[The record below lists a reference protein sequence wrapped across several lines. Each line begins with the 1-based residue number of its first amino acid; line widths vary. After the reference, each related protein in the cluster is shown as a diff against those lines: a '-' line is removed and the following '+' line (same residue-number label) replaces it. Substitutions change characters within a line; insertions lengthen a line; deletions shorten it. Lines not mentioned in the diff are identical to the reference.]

1 MNAVKRRSIF
11 ELVALILCTGSFSAP
26 ALAQQVDS
34 SSYQR
39 VVDENIEL
47 RQEQARLT
55 GENGELRRK
64 NADLILDVR
73 DLESKRE
80 QLAVLVAQLKTP
92 EESKVELDR
101 LRAERAAL
109 MGELE
114 RVRRSLLTVAATPT
128 TNPPPAPPV
137 LPPVQPSPAQGSS
150 LFRKIEQ
157 ENVDLRQS
165 LTQERDVLATRT
177 KALEAATA
185 QVSEYRSLM
194 EKLVKDA
201 GAVKQELEQSRVK
214 EEALK
219 KALEKMARLS
229 FQQQKELASLKADMV
244 KREEGKTDE
253 AFRSG
258 TGAAAT
264 PGQDKD
270 TELSPQADVM
280 DAGALLLAAEKAL
293 KAGRVHEAEKMYGEI
308 IKKTPKDPRVYYN
321 LGVLHSDY
329 LKNPGKAVQFFR
341 KYLELSPKARDAT
354 LVRSWIRDLEMASR
368 R

>member
-11 ELVALILCTGSFSAP
+11 ELVALILCAVSFITPAP
-26 ALAQQVDS
+26 AQQVDA

-39 VVDENIEL
+39 VVDENIDL
-47 RQEQARLT
+47 RQEQARLS
-55 GENGELRRK
+55 GEIGELRRK

-73 DLESKRE
+73 DLEAKRE
-80 QLAVLVAQLKTP
+80 QLATLVAQLKTP
-92 EESKVELDR
+92 EESRVDLDR

-114 RVRRSLLTVAATPT
+114 RVRRSLLTVVASP

-185 QVSEYRSLM
+185 QVAEFRSQM

-201 GAVKQELEQSRVK
+201 GVVKQELEQSRQK
-214 EEALK
+214 ELALK
-219 KALEKMARLS
+219 KALEKLARQA
-229 FQQQKELASLKADMV
+229 FQQQQELAGLKAELAKRDEG
-244 KREEGKTDE
+244 KAREE
-253 AFRSG
+253 FQSG
-258 TGAAAT
+258 AGTAAT
-264 PGQDKD
+264 SGQDK
-270 TELSPQADVM
+270 EAGVSPQGGVM
-280 DAGALLLAAEKAL
+280 DAGALLLAAQKAL

-308 IKKTPKDPRVYYN
+308 MKKTPKDPRVYYN

-329 LKNPGKAVQFFR
+329 LNNPGKAVQFFR
-341 KYLELSPKARDAT
+341 KYLELSPKARDAAQ
-354 LVRSWIRDLEMASR
+354 VRAWIRDLEMASR